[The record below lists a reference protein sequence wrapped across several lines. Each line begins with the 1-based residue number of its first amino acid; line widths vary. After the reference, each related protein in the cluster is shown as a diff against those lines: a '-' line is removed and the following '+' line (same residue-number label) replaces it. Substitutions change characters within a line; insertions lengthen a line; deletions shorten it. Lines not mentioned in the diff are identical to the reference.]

1 MITQGLVKNEDAQ
14 PGCMDSSATSPM
26 HFFLHIPK
34 CGGTTFSDYLSR
46 HFPRSAIYTA
56 DKSIADYQ
64 THQLLKSSGRI
75 SAKDNF
81 RLLSQRYVESMQSHN
96 LIVENHFEWRVM
108 QRLENRAKIVLYTLL
123 RDPRERFVS
132 HYNHIRRIPLNE
144 LTNPSQSVL
153 KFHQLARELPIN
165 EFSQQIPLG
174 AFFHVAWGAFFNVQ
188 SRFLSSYDLNQE
200 MWKRYG
206 EEKILDNILS
216 NLEQIDFVADLKDL
230 EEFTQLI
237 SLSNGW
243 LPPGPLNALNQ
254 GGHSSDK
261 TSELLSQV
269 PESFI
274 SLDQVIYE
282 AGLKKYAAWKN
293 KVLHDATLKLWTQ
306 KPGRNHLS
314 QSGDQWEITFEDIL
328 YGNNFHA
335 REGLGKETLRW
346 MGPGLE
352 SQLYIPV
359 RPHVTNWISVYIA
372 AFIKPEIYTTTKYSI
387 NGQEVKPISSTA
399 DNCAVLTFPVD
410 SNQSRSGIV
419 QLGIKVDQT
428 TSEFALSGIHDKRE
442 KSIAIRKIKV
452 SLRPPNER

>member
-1 MITQGLVKNEDAQ
+1 MFT
-14 PGCMDSSATSPM
+14 
-26 HFFLHIPK
+26 
-34 CGGTTFSDYLSR
+34 
-46 HFPRSAIYTA
+46 
-56 DKSIADYQ
+56 
-64 THQLLKSSGRI
+64 
-75 SAKDNF
+75 
-81 RLLSQRYVESMQSHN
+81 
-96 LIVENHFEWRVM
+96 
-108 QRLENRAKIVLYTLL
+108 
-123 RDPRERFVS
+123 
-132 HYNHIRRIPLNE
+132 
-144 LTNPSQSVL
+144 
-153 KFHQLARELPIN
+153 PIN

-306 KPGRNHLS
+306 KPGTQPSLPIGRSMGDHL
-314 QSGDQWEITFEDIL
+314 
-328 YGNNFHA
+328 
-335 REGLGKETLRW
+335 
-346 MGPGLE
+346 
-352 SQLYIPV
+352 
-359 RPHVTNWISVYIA
+359 
-372 AFIKPEIYTTTKYSI
+372 
-387 NGQEVKPISSTA
+387 
-399 DNCAVLTFPVD
+399 
-410 SNQSRSGIV
+410 
-419 QLGIKVDQT
+419 
-428 TSEFALSGIHDKRE
+428 
-442 KSIAIRKIKV
+442 
-452 SLRPPNER
+452 